1 MWKINPM
8 QKINPVKYDYSDF
21 ANICQPAVAPLK
33 TTLIIQFVAK
43 NAEVTYKQL
52 NLSKFIHGQCPA
64 SYVVCK

>member
-1 MWKINPM
+1 MRKINHTLN
-8 QKINPVKYDYSDF
+8 QTKKYDYSDF
-21 ANICQPAVAPLK
+21 ANICQRAVAPLK
-33 TTLIIQFVAK
+33 TTLITQFVAK